1 MTERMK
7 EQMIQKPVVVMEGK
21 SAEEANSITKIS
33 EKNGKP
39 HGKVISNSNPNMKE
53 VSIEPQ
59 KLDFEVTQMAPD
71 PRNKKIRIDPLK
83 KEQLYAN
90 WKKRNMNGIDGL
102 TKENS
107 EIIWRYL
114 EDMEK
119 GLYISKRSK
128 KGARSKA
135 RLLALS
141 YHLKKIAKLIQEMY
155 NKNLVELTS
164 RKQIHG
170 FFDEFRKGNIKS
182 KAGKPYQSVDDF
194 IRDFICFWN
203 WYIRVNDEENELI
216 DEANDRLEIEN
227 KNLPKTKRK
236 KLKEKKFVPDLVKY
250 LARQPKTN
258 TFVYTTYKE
267 LQKALPHMSE
277 DNQTVA
283 LFMFDSIVRSPL
295 EFSNVYVE
303 DVTFYE
309 DHNELNVRD
318 EVAKT
323 FGRKFELIL
332 CGEKLKEY
340 IKRHDLKPGE
350 QLFKHYNHTIFNKE
364 LQKAYV
370 TAHGNKVT
378 DAGKPF
384 SEITGYALRH
394 SGACYLRFELEVDT
408 DKIRLRGG
416 WTDMRRLDYY
426 TKVLGYEGRISK
438 KKINSASAEGD
449 VVLQI
454 VERHSKEKEE
464 MRKSHTTL
472 VQEMKAEYQESIQQ
486 LKQDYADQIGELKQI
501 LLANQ
506 AQKMQVVQNA

>member
-1 MTERMK
+1 MK
-7 EQMIQKPVVVMEGK
+7 EQKTTKTKEKEKTKKVNDSSE
-21 SAEEANSITKIS
+21 NSQ
-33 EKNGKP
+33 KNGES
-39 HGKVISNSNPNMKE
+39 HGKIISDSSLINKE
-53 VSIEPQ
+53 VSIEPH
-59 KLDFEVTQMAPD
+59 KSDFEVTQMAPD
-71 PRNKKIRIDPLK
+71 PRNKKERIDPLK

-90 WKKRNMNGIDGL
+90 WKKRNQDGIQGL

-107 EIIWRYL
+107 KIIMRYL
-114 EDMEK
+114 GDMEK
-119 GLYISKRSK
+119 GLYISKKSK

-141 YHLKKIAKLIQEMY
+141 YHLKKIAQLIQEMY
-155 NKNLVELTS
+155 GKNLVDLRS
-164 RKQIHG
+164 RKEIHS
-170 FFDEFRKGNIKS
+170 FFEEFRKGTIKS
-182 KAGKPYQSVDDF
+182 KSGKPYQSVDDF

-203 WYIRVNDEENELI
+203 WYVRVTDEENELI
-216 DEANDRLEIEN
+216 EEENDRAELEN
-227 KNLPKTKRK
+227 KSLPKSK
-236 KLKEKKFVPDLVKY
+236 KKPLKERKFVPDLVKY

-283 LFMFDSIVRSPL
+283 LFLFDSIVRSPL
-295 EFSNVYVE
+295 EFSNIYVE
-303 DVTFYE
+303 DVTFY
-309 DHNELNVRD
+309 DDLTELNVRD

-332 CGEKLKEY
+332 CNEKLKEY
-340 IKRHDLKPGE
+340 IKRHDLRPGD

-364 LQKAYV
+364 LQKAYI

-378 DAGKPF
+378 EAGKPF

-426 TKVLGYEGRISK
+426 TKVLGYEGRINK
-438 KKINSASAEGD
+438 RKINPAQAEGD
-449 VVLQI
+449 VVLQL
-454 VERHSKEKEE
+454 VEKHNKEKEE
-464 MRKSHTTL
+464 MRKSHALL
-472 VQEMKAEYQESIQQ
+472 VQEMKIEYNETVQQ

-501 LLANQ
+501 LLASQ